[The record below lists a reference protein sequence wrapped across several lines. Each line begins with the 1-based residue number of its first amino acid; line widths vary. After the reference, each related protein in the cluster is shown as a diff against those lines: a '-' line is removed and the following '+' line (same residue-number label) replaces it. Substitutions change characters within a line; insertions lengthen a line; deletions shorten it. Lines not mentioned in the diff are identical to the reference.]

1 MLLFTKLNI
10 NLSEKMNVKIV
21 TLITDSNDVT
31 FDDFT
36 LLFSCIIL

>member
-10 NLSEKMNVKIV
+10 NLSEEMNVKIV

-36 LLFSCIIL
+36 LLFFLA